1 MSRFQFVADH
11 STTYEVKRLCE
22 LVEVER
28 SSYYAWKAAASAH
41 EERAAADARL
51 AMRIRAVHK
60 EDKTCGAPR
69 ITAELNDGL
78 QGVCHVTEDV
88 TSV

>member
-1 MSRFQFVADH
+1 VSRFQFVADH

-41 EERAAADARL
+41 
-51 AMRIRAVHK
+51 
-60 EDKTCGAPR
+60 
-69 ITAELNDGL
+69 
-78 QGVCHVTEDV
+78 
-88 TSV
+88 